1 MLTLSGVYLTD
12 GTSKTGI
19 RFSVGAL
26 EDMIWEGS
34 KTGAPS
40 NMSHDIHRFVGW
52 TKISGLYVSHESSY
66 VIGHTFMPESK
77 DELDSLNKMRIDYLN
92 GKMLERINTY
102 HSSFLKEIERYHLI
116 CDNGKL
122 FCNGPVMY
130 GYSGIVGKAFPWL
143 NEQKDNDGLILLKD
157 IYEGFSYLGQG
168 VFASKESDLAIFLHP
183 FFRKSF
189 SRYNNYNFE
198 FIDELLGQYPAN
210 QSIKIKIDDDYIG
223 YSPSFI
229 KNMEFEYWFGPKYD
243 DDISKIPTGVS
254 CYKSSYEEKLYNQVE
269 KTEFVWQNKKGI
281 FQFEMEEVTDSDA
294 PTLDDEQYACRYLH
308 SIYDFE
314 TGAFDHFDGAVRQY
328 NIDSICERLEKPI
341 NQMGHNAKYTKLF
354 RLDGEIPLSSWKSL
368 ITNYLKNNYD
378 VYRYFG
384 MSTPQIQSHTE
395 ENTKKEIEKYVP
407 YVINRSD
414 GVKLYVSYHKKIDC
428 PRDFSFCT
436 MDVMTTTE
444 GKIEAVEFET
454 INVAKAIRRMGG
466 DIEYPQCVFCT
477 CEDHYNNIPQI
488 FHGGKGVSKN
498 INITVDAIRFLMK
511 KQSEMGKD
519 NVYSFSLAWNME
531 DRLISL
537 SFIGHVNDLNE
548 WLQSFQDVP
557 VERTCFKEWLNTQVT
572 FIHSHGT
579 DANPPLGYTHIKDDG
594 MLFFQRRIINND
606 VEIKDIH
613 YDKDKTGISLD
624 LIIDDDKPELVGF
637 IKNNELTY
645 TCTSIVKH
653 SICEKSNCDYLN
665 SPWISSIDETT
676 AILDGAI
683 IQGFVWKKQN

>member
-12 GTSKTGI
+12 GISKTGI

-26 EDMIWEGS
+26 EDMIWDGS

-66 VIGHTFMPESK
+66 VIGHTFIPESK
-77 DELDSLNKMRIDYLN
+77 DELDSLNKMRVDHLN

-102 HSSFLKEIERYHLI
+102 HSSFMKEIERYHLI
-116 CDNGKL
+116 CENGRF
-122 FCNGPVMY
+122 FCNGLVMY

-143 NEQKDNDGLILLKD
+143 NEQKDNDGLLLLKD

-229 KNMEFEYWFGPKYD
+229 KNMEFEYWFGPQYD
-243 DDISKIPTGVS
+243 NDISKIPTGVT
-254 CYKSSYEEKLYNQVE
+254 CYKSSEEEKLYNQVE
-269 KTEFVWQNKKGI
+269 KTEFVWQNKKDKL
-281 FQFEMEEVTDSDA
+281 QFEMEEVSDSDA

-314 TGAFDHFDGAVRQY
+314 TSAFDHFDGAVRQY

-341 NQMGHNAKYTKLF
+341 NQMGHTAKYTKLF
-354 RLDGEIPLSSWKSL
+354 RLDGEISLATWKSL

-395 ENTKKEIEKYVP
+395 ENSKKEIEKYVP
-407 YVINRSD
+407 YVINRGD

-436 MDVMTTTE
+436 MDVMTTDE

-454 INVAKAIRRMGG
+454 INMAKAIRRMGG

-488 FHGGKGVSKN
+488 FHGGNNVSKN
-498 INITVDAIRFLMK
+498 VNITIDAIRLLMS

-519 NVYSFSLAWNME
+519 NVYSFSLAWNMD
-531 DRLISL
+531 DRLVSV
-537 SFIGHVNDLNE
+537 SFMGHIYDLNE

-557 VERTCFKEWLNTQVT
+557 VERTCFKEWLDKQVT

-579 DANPPLGYTHIKDDG
+579 DANSPLGYTHIKDDG

-613 YDKDKTGISLD
+613 YDIDKTGISLD
-624 LIIDDDKPELVGF
+624 LIIDKNKPELVGF
-637 IKNNELTY
+637 IKNNKLTY
-645 TCTSIVKH
+645 TYTSIVKH
-653 SICEKSNCDYLN
+653 SICEKSNRDYLN

-676 AILDGAI
+676 AILDGAK

>member
-12 GTSKTGI
+12 GISKTGI

-26 EDMIWEGS
+26 EDMIWDGS
-34 KTGAPS
+34 KTGTPS

-66 VIGHTFMPESK
+66 VIGHTFIPESK

-102 HSSFLKEIERYHLI
+102 HSTFLKEIERYHLI
-116 CDNGKL
+116 CDNGRL
-122 FCNGPVMY
+122 FCNGLVMY
-130 GYSGIVGKAFPWL
+130 GDSGIVGKAFPWL
-143 NEQKDNDGLILLKD
+143 NKQKDNDGLILLKD

-210 QSIKIKIDDDYIG
+210 QSIKIKIDDDFIG

-243 DDISKIPTGVS
+243 DDISKIPSGVT
-254 CYKSSYEEKLYNQVE
+254 CYKSSEEEKLYNQVE
-269 KTEFVWQNKKGI
+269 KTEFVWQNKKDK
-281 FQFEMEEVTDSDA
+281 FQFEMEEVSDSDA

-308 SIYDFE
+308 SIYDYE
-314 TGAFDHFDGAVRQY
+314 TSAFDHFDGAVRQY

-354 RLDGEIPLSSWKSL
+354 RLDGEIPLATWKSL

-395 ENTKKEIEKYVP
+395 ENSKKGIEKYVP
-407 YVINRSD
+407 YVINRGD
-414 GVKLYVSYHKKIDC
+414 GVKLYVSYNKKFDC

-436 MDVMTTTE
+436 MDVMTTNE

-488 FHGGKGVSKN
+488 FHGGNNVSKN
-498 INITVDAIRFLMK
+498 VNITIDAIRLLMS
-511 KQSEMGKD
+511 KQTELGKD
-519 NVYSFSLAWNME
+519 NAYSFSLAWNMDE
-531 DRLISL
+531 RLVSL

-557 VERTCFKEWLNTQVT
+557 VERTCFKEWLDKQVT

-579 DANPPLGYTHIKDDG
+579 DANSPLGYTHIKDDG

-613 YDKDKTGISLD
+613 YDIDKTGISLD
-624 LIIDDDKPELVGF
+624 LIIDEDKPELVGF
-637 IKNNELTY
+637 IKNNKLTY
-645 TCTSIVKH
+645 TYTSIVNH

-665 SPWISSIDETT
+665 SPWISSIGETT
-676 AILDGAI
+676 AILDDVK

>member
-12 GTSKTGI
+12 GISKTGI

-66 VIGHTFMPESK
+66 VIGHTFIPESK
-77 DELDSLNKMRIDYLN
+77 DELDSLNKMRVNLLN

-102 HSSFLKEIERYHLI
+102 HSTFLKEIERHHLI
-116 CDNGKL
+116 CDNGRL
-122 FCNGPVMY
+122 FCNGLVMY

-210 QSIKIKIDDDYIG
+210 QSIKIKIDDDFIG

-243 DDISKIPTGVS
+243 DDISKIPTGVT
-254 CYKSSYEEKLYNQVE
+254 CYKSSCEEKLYNQVD
-269 KTEFVWQNKKGI
+269 KTEFIWQNKKGKY
-281 FQFEMEEVTDSDA
+281 QFEMEEVTDSDA
-294 PTLDDEQYACRYLH
+294 PTLEDEKFACRYLH
-308 SIYDFE
+308 SIYDSK
-314 TGAFDHFDGAVRQY
+314 TDVFDHFDGAVRQY
-328 NIDSICERLEKPI
+328 NIDSICERLSKQI
-341 NQMGHNAKYTKLF
+341 NQMGHNAKYTKIF
-354 RLDGEIPLSSWKSL
+354 RMDGVIPLSTWKSL

-384 MSTPQIQSHTE
+384 ISTPQIQKQEKVNH
-395 ENTKKEIEKYVP
+395 KETIETYVP
-407 YVINRSD
+407 YLINKGD
-414 GVKLYVSYHKKIDC
+414 GVKLYISYHKKGDSVL
-428 PRDFSFCT
+428 DFSFCT
-436 MDVMTTTE
+436 TDLLTTKE

-488 FHGGKGVSKN
+488 FHGGNNVSKN
-498 INITVDAIRFLMK
+498 VNITIDAIRLLMS

-531 DRLISL
+531 ERLVSL
-537 SFIGHVNDLNE
+537 SFMGHVNDLNE
-548 WLQSFQDVP
+548 WLLSFQDVP
-557 VERTCFKEWLNTQVT
+557 VERTCFKEWLDKQVT

-579 DANPPLGYTHIKDDG
+579 DANSPLGYTHMKDDG

-613 YDKDKTGISLD
+613 YDKDKIGISLD
-624 LIIDDDKPELVGF
+624 LIIDEDKSELVGF
-637 IKNNELTY
+637 VKNNELTY
-645 TCTSIVKH
+645 TYTSIVKH
-653 SICEKSNCDYLN
+653 SICEKNNCDYLI

-676 AILDGAI
+676 AILDDVK
-683 IQGFVWKKQN
+683 IQGFVWKKKN

>member
-12 GTSKTGI
+12 GISKTGI
-19 RFSVGAL
+19 QFSVGAL
-26 EDMIWEGS
+26 EDMIWES
-34 KTGAPS
+34 SETGAPS
-40 NMSHDIHRFVGW
+40 NMSHDIHRFIGW

-66 VIGHTFMPESK
+66 VIGHTFIPESK
-77 DELDSLNKMRIDYLN
+77 DELDCLNKKRIAFLN
-92 GKMLERINTY
+92 GKMLERINDY
-102 HSSFLKEIERYHLI
+102 HSAFLKEIEQFHLI
-116 CDNGKL
+116 CDNGR
-122 FCNGPVMY
+122 FFYNGLVMY
-130 GYSGIVGKAFPWL
+130 GDSGIAEKAFPWL
-143 NEQKDNDGLILLKD
+143 NEKKDNDGLILLKD
-157 IYEGFSYLGQG
+157 IYEEFNYLGQG
-168 VFASKESDLAIFLHP
+168 VFASKKNNLAIFLHP

-189 SRYNNYNFE
+189 SRYNNFNFE

-243 DDISKIPTGVS
+243 DDISKIPTGVT
-254 CYKSSYEEKLYNQVE
+254 CYKSSEEEKIYNQVE
-269 KTEFVWQNKKGI
+269 KTEFVWQNKKDK
-281 FQFEMEEVTDSDA
+281 FQFEMEEVSDSDA

-308 SIYDFE
+308 SIYDF
-314 TGAFDHFDGAVRQY
+314 GASAFDHFDGAVRQY

-341 NQMGHNAKYTKLF
+341 NQMGHNARYTKIF
-354 RLDGEIPLSSWKSL
+354 RLDGKIPLSSWKSL

-384 MSTPQIQSHTE
+384 MSTPQIQKQTE
-395 ENTKKEIEKYVP
+395 KNSKKEIEKYVP
-407 YVINRSD
+407 YVINNGD

-428 PRDFSFCT
+428 LLDFSFCT
-436 MDVMTTTE
+436 SDVITTSE
-444 GKIEAVEFET
+444 GKIDTVEFET

-488 FHGGKGVSKN
+488 FHGGKVVSKN
-498 INITVDAIRFLMK
+498 VNITVDAIRFLMK

-519 NVYSFSLAWNME
+519 NVYSFSLAWNMD

-557 VERTCFKEWLNTQVT
+557 VERTYFKEWLDKQVT

-579 DANPPLGYTHIKDDG
+579 DANSPLGSSHIKEDG
-594 MLFFQRRIINND
+594 MLFFQRKPINND
-606 VEIKDIH
+606 VEIKGIQ
-613 YDKDKTGISLD
+613 YDKDTAGLSLE
-624 LIIDDDKPELVGF
+624 LKIDEDKPELINL
-637 IKNNELTY
+637 IKNNELSYTY
-645 TCTSIVKH
+645 TSVVNH
-653 SICEKSNCDYLN
+653 SVCEKTNNNYLD
-665 SPWISSIDETT
+665 SRLISSIGETT
-676 AILDGAI
+676 AILDDAK
-683 IQGFVWKKQN
+683 IQGFVWEKQS

>member
-12 GTSKTGI
+12 GISKTGI

-26 EDMIWEGS
+26 EDMIWDGS
-34 KTGAPS
+34 KTGTPS

-66 VIGHTFMPESK
+66 VIGHTFIPESK

-102 HSSFLKEIERYHLI
+102 HSTFLKEIERYHLI
-116 CDNGKL
+116 CDNGRL
-122 FCNGPVMY
+122 FCNGLVMY
-130 GYSGIVGKAFPWL
+130 GDSGIVGKAFPWL
-143 NEQKDNDGLILLKD
+143 NKQKDNDGLILLKD

-210 QSIKIKIDDDYIG
+210 QSIKIKIDDDFIG

-243 DDISKIPTGVS
+243 DDISKIPTGVT
-254 CYKSSYEEKLYNQVE
+254 CYKSSEEEKLYNQVE
-269 KTEFVWQNKKGI
+269 KTEFVWQNKKDK
-281 FQFEMEEVTDSDA
+281 FQFEMEEVSDSDA

-308 SIYDFE
+308 SIYDYE
-314 TGAFDHFDGAVRQY
+314 TSAFDHFDGAVRQY

-354 RLDGEIPLSSWKSL
+354 RLDGEIPLATWKSL

-395 ENTKKEIEKYVP
+395 ENSKKGIEKYVP
-407 YVINRSD
+407 YVINRGD
-414 GVKLYVSYHKKIDC
+414 GVKLYVSYNKKLDC

-436 MDVMTTTE
+436 MDVMTTNE

-488 FHGGKGVSKN
+488 FHGGNNVSKN
-498 INITVDAIRFLMK
+498 VNITIDAIRLLMS
-511 KQSEMGKD
+511 KQTELGKD
-519 NVYSFSLAWNME
+519 NAYSFSLAWNMDE
-531 DRLISL
+531 RLVSL

-557 VERTCFKEWLNTQVT
+557 VERTCFKEWLDKQVT

-579 DANPPLGYTHIKDDG
+579 DANSPLGYTHIKDDG

-613 YDKDKTGISLD
+613 YDIDKTGISLD
-624 LIIDDDKPELVGF
+624 LIIDEDKPELVGF
-637 IKNNELTY
+637 IKNNKLTY
-645 TCTSIVKH
+645 TYTSIVNH

-665 SPWISSIDETT
+665 IPWISSIGETT
-676 AILDGAI
+676 AILDDVK
-683 IQGFVWKKQN
+683 IQGFVWKKLN